1 VLIGALTLHGVQPGP
16 LIFVRTPEVPYSIF
30 LALLLTMPLMVALG
44 LGGARLWV
52 KVTQIPR
59 PIMAALVTAL
69 CLLGS
74 YAAQNDVFAI
84 WTTVF
89 FGIVGYIL
97 KKIDIQP
104 APIVLAL
111 VLGYLIETNFR
122 RSLLSASG
130 DPMVFLTSPL
140 AIVCFILAV
149 GVFLWP
155 FVRPSRG

>member
-1 VLIGALTLHGVQPGP
+1 
-16 LIFVRTPEVPYSIF
+16 
-30 LALLLTMPLMVALG
+30 MPFMVALG

-59 PIMAALVTAL
+59 PIMAALVAAL

-74 YAAQNDVFAI
+74 YAAQNDIFAI

-89 FGIVGYIL
+89 FGIVGYVL

-122 RSLLSASG
+122 RALLSAAG
-130 DPMVFLTSPL
+130 DPMVFLSSPL
-140 AIVCFILAV
+140 GITCLVLAV
-149 GVFLWP
+149 GVFLLP
-155 FVRPSRG
+155 FLRARANSPQ